1 MLNRNRYG
9 MRLLYYGATFDDFL
23 RCNFRGL
30 LAACDLTRFDSMTD
44 VGMTVVGFV
53 RTMTFQ
59 SDERRGIWDD
69 NATLE
74 CLLVETDADGL
85 P

>member
-1 MLNRNRYG
+1 MVQHQ
-9 MRLLYYGATFDDFL
+9 TFDDFL

-30 LAACDLTRFDSMTD
+30 VAACDLARFDSMTD
-44 VGMTVVGFV
+44 VGMTVAGFV

-69 NATLE
+69 KATLE
-74 CLLVETDADGL
+74 GPLLGLETDDDGL